1 MIDQHYIDIFEKFLR
16 NEISEEEIDELQ
28 AIMYINK
35 DIQRYF
41 EDRLA
46 ETEHAIHPH
55 LQQKVFRAIIQDIE
69 QKTKRSFLL
78 SYRKKILQWA
88 AILLLPLISGITVYY
103 FMSEDGRHATP
114 TVFTTQKGE
123 KAEAILPDG
132 SKVWINSA
140 STLRYDDRFNRNE
153 RVVYL
158 EGEGYFEVKPDADC
172 PFTVK
177 TPSIDIQAL
186 GTSFNVRSYEAD
198 QEASAVLLEGK
209 IRVVASGQEKML
221 QVNQRI
227 LFDKKTQQFITDR
240 VQASHFIEWK
250 KGSLY
255 FHNQTYYDIAATLS
269 RIYNVNIRVA
279 SEELRPMRFT
289 GTLGSNGI
297 KNALDILSLTSP
309 MRYDVKDTVIIL
321 YHKGG

>member
-1 MIDQHYIDIFEKFLR
+1 MIDRHYIDIFEKFLR
-16 NEISEEEIDELQ
+16 NEISDEEIEELQ
-28 AIMYINK
+28 TIMYINK

-55 LQQKVFRAIIQDIE
+55 LQQKVFQAIVQDIE
-69 QKTKRSFLL
+69 QKTKRSFFL

-103 FMSEDGRHATP
+103 FMLEDGRHTAP

-140 STLRYDDRFNRNE
+140 STLRYDDRFDRNE

-158 EGEGYFEVKPDADC
+158 EGEGYFEVKSDAGR

-177 TPSIDIQAL
+177 TPSIAIQAL

-209 IRVVASGQEKML
+209 IKVLASGQEKTL

-227 LFDKKTQQFITDR
+227 LFDKKTQRFVTDR

-309 MRYDVKDTVIIL
+309 MRYDVRDSVIIL
-321 YHKGG
+321 YHKDG

>member
-1 MIDQHYIDIFEKFLR
+1 M
-16 NEISEEEIDELQ
+16 
-28 AIMYINK
+28 
-35 DIQRYF
+35 
-41 EDRLA
+41 
-46 ETEHAIHPH
+46 
-55 LQQKVFRAIIQDIE
+55 
-69 QKTKRSFLL
+69 
-78 SYRKKILQWA
+78 
-88 AILLLPLISGITVYY
+88 
-103 FMSEDGRHATP
+103 
-114 TVFTTQKGE
+114 
-123 KAEAILPDG
+123 
-132 SKVWINSA
+132 
-140 STLRYDDRFNRNE
+140 
-153 RVVYL
+153 
-158 EGEGYFEVKPDADC
+158 
-172 PFTVK
+172 
-177 TPSIDIQAL
+177 
-186 GTSFNVRSYEAD
+186 
-198 QEASAVLLEGK
+198 
-209 IRVVASGQEKML
+209 ASGQEKML

-227 LFDKKTQQFITDR
+227 LFDKKTQRFVTDR